1 MKDTYID
8 VVALLERT
16 HRRFLEVVKL
26 ELDNLGIPDIN
37 NMQAMILFNIGDL
50 EMTVG
55 ELTTRGCYLGA
66 NVSYNVKKM
75 LEAGYIVQQRSL
87 HDRRAVKVRLT
98 EKGLAL
104 RAKLASMH
112 DRHVVSLAQGLEQA
126 DDLVAAHKTLR
137 KLERFWT
144 QILAFGTRP
153 AQVTPAA

>member
-1 MKDTYID
+1 MQATYID
-8 VVALLERT
+8 IIALLERA

-26 ELDNLGIPDIN
+26 ELDNLGVPDIN

-75 LEAGYIVQQRSL
+75 LETGYIVQQRSL

-98 EKGLAL
+98 EKGLTL
-104 RAKLASMH
+104 RAKLADMH
-112 DRHVVSLAQGLEQA
+112 DRHVASLAQILEQS
-126 DDLVAAHKTLR
+126 DDLLSTHKTLR

-144 QILAFGTRP
+144 QVLAFGTRP
-153 AQVTPAA
+153 TQVSPAA

>member
-1 MKDTYID
+1 MESTYID
-8 VVALLERT
+8 VIALLERT

-26 ELDNLGIPDIN
+26 ELDNLGVQDIN

-75 LEAGYIVQQRSL
+75 LETGYIAQQRSL

-104 RAKLASMH
+104 RAKLAGMH
-112 DRHVVSLAQGLEQA
+112 DRHVVSLAQVLEQSE
-126 DDLVAAHKTLR
+126 DLVSTHKTLR
-137 KLERFWT
+137 KLEQFWT
-144 QILAFGTRP
+144 QVLAFGTRP
-153 AQVTPAA
+153 TQVSPAA

>member
-1 MKDTYID
+1 
-8 VVALLERT
+8 
-16 HRRFLEVVKL
+16 
-26 ELDNLGIPDIN
+26 
-37 NMQAMILFNIGDL
+37 L

-104 RAKLASMH
+104 RAKLAGMH
-112 DRHVVSLAQGLEQA
+112 DRHVVSLTQVLEQT
-126 DDLVAAHKTLR
+126 DDLVSTHKTLR

-144 QILAFGTRP
+144 QVLAFGKRP
-153 AQVTPAA
+153 NQVTPAA